1 MNNFSKTFTIATI
14 FVGCSIYASDENTV
28 ERYVDA
34 SGKVTLVERFINH
47 KGQNTTRTAIRE
59 ENGTFEANETTCYP
73 WCNPS
78 REKLEKPE
86 VIFEELD
93 KKEMEQENKKNPAKA
108 IKGSEN

>member
-59 ENGTFEANETTCYP
+59 ENGTFKANETTGYP
-73 WCNPS
+73 WCGPS
-78 REKLEKPE
+78 KKILENSE
-86 VIFEELD
+86 DIFNQLEAEERRS
-93 KKEMEQENKKNPAKA
+93 QGNQPGYA
-108 IKGSEN
+108 IKGAE